1 MKNKFPGSQYVGWRQ
16 FNVAVNISLKNRYIF
31 IEMPKV
37 ASSSIK
43 LLLSNHEVAGLPV
56 TVKDPH
62 PRFFES
68 TFVKPYNLDEE
79 TLNEIFLPSSGFFKF
94 CFVRNPYSRT
104 LSAYLDKIQTLPSH
118 RKQILKA
125 LSRGDDPDTAK
136 ISFSE
141 FADALML
148 QQEFQMDK
156 HWRSQY
162 SNALGGAVRLDFVGK
177 LENFEDDIEF
187 VKERLDIGLKTSDF
201 VRRPHETKANEKLL
215 KFYTEKEIKI
225 VKDRFAKDFEVF
237 DYDTSFDF

>member
-1 MKNKFPGSQYVGWRQ
+1 MKNKFPGWQHVGWRQ
-16 FNVAVNISLKNRYIF
+16 FNVAVNISLKNKYIF

-43 LLLSNHEVAGLPV
+43 LLLSNHEVTGLPV
-56 TVKDPH
+56 NVKDPH
-62 PRFFES
+62 PRFFET
-68 TFVKPYNLDEE
+68 TFVKPYNLDAE
-79 TLNEIFLPSSGFFKF
+79 TLNKVFTPASGFFKF

-125 LSRGDDPDTAK
+125 LKRDEDPETAQ

-141 FADALML
+141 FADALTL
-148 QQEFQMDK
+148 QKESQMDK

-162 SNALGGAVRLDFVGK
+162 SNAFGDAVELDFVGK
-177 LENFEDDIEF
+177 LENFENDMEF
-187 VKERLDIGLKTSDF
+187 IKKRLDIGLEISDF